1 MGAQTAGPKWKRE
14 KVQDHKFDFVDVDE
28 FHDPSCL
35 TRTKYMLLFLVVL
48 KSVLVYA
55 ADMWTAVSLL
65 VVGSTTTLA
74 EIDIGISIDVSK
86 YIFLGAILISFLLLF
101 WDIRKGRTIVASRD
115 ISYTFTSVFAS
126 RYYSLK
132 DYNYYCFF
140 CKIQNSKKTTDEIAF
155 FVFFTL
161 KGWKRL
167 LLAEAPRQ
175 VINAVTLYAL
185 LKQWID
191 NNHSLELQSLLNSMS
206 KDVIAKMMTY
216 TMAFSFVIFVI
227 SFFMICVAAILYIP
241 LLCHIQGNL
250 KEYCCHK
257 VDKRI
262 SELLKKQVKKRQAK
276 GGQARH
282 GKGIKENIP
291 LTNMG
296 KPTLPVVDHFQEE
309 KLIHGSPYHS
319 LPRTPYSDPHFGG
332 MTPPL
337 ARRGSNSSM
346 GSDLTGFSHGRWQQ
360 SPLPRYH
367 SPVPTHASAS
377 PYMGHYQANDTYADA
392 DHTALLQHAQEP
404 FGRRPSGESAAGS
417 ENNYYAARHDYYR
430 PQAPRNPGD
439 FLPPPPRSDSPVYS
453 SPRTSPA
460 HVHQTPT
467 RYQNQ
472 TPYYPQTNYRG
483 Y

>member
-1 MGAQTAGPKWKRE
+1 
-14 KVQDHKFDFVDVDE
+14 VQDHKFDYVDVDE
-28 FHDPSCL
+28 FHDSSCL

-65 VVGSTTTLA
+65 VVGSTTTLN

-185 LKQWID
+185 LKRWID
-191 NNHSLELQSLLNSMS
+191 NNHSLQLQSLLDSMS

-216 TMAFSFVIFVI
+216 TMAFSFVIFIV

-257 VDKRI
+257 VDKR
-262 SELLKKQVKKRQAK
+262 
-276 GGQARH
+276 
-282 GKGIKENIP
+282 
-291 LTNMG
+291 
-296 KPTLPVVDHFQEE
+296 
-309 KLIHGSPYHS
+309 
-319 LPRTPYSDPHFGG
+319 
-332 MTPPL
+332 
-337 ARRGSNSSM
+337 
-346 GSDLTGFSHGRWQQ
+346 
-360 SPLPRYH
+360 
-367 SPVPTHASAS
+367 
-377 PYMGHYQANDTYADA
+377 
-392 DHTALLQHAQEP
+392 
-404 FGRRPSGESAAGS
+404 
-417 ENNYYAARHDYYR
+417 
-430 PQAPRNPGD
+430 
-439 FLPPPPRSDSPVYS
+439 
-453 SPRTSPA
+453 
-460 HVHQTPT
+460 
-467 RYQNQ
+467 
-472 TPYYPQTNYRG
+472 
-483 Y
+483 

>member
-1 MGAQTAGPKWKRE
+1 MGAPTAGPKWKRE
-14 KVQDHKFDFVDVDE
+14 KVQDHKFDYVDVDE

-65 VVGSTTTLA
+65 VVGSTTTLS

-191 NNHSLELQSLLNSMS
+191 NNHSLQLQSLLDSMS

-262 SELLKKQVKKRQAK
+262 SELLKKQAKKRQAK
-276 GGQARH
+276 GGRQ
-282 GKGIKENIP
+282 GKGPYHDTTHPPLRMPVFRRTWDIIKQMIPTLRLIIP
-291 LTNMG
+291 LYYNMH
-296 KPTLPVVDHFQEE
+296 KNH
-309 KLIHGSPYHS
+309 
-319 LPRTPYSDPHFGG
+319 
-332 MTPPL
+332 L
-337 ARRGSNSSM
+337 A
-346 GSDLTGFSHGRWQQ
+346 DVL
-360 SPLPRYH
+360 
-367 SPVPTHASAS
+367 
-377 PYMGHYQANDTYADA
+377 QANRLQGVRIITPLDMTI
-392 DHTALLQHAQEP
+392 TAHK
-404 FGRRPSGESAAGS
+404 
-417 ENNYYAARHDYYR
+417 RHDTLVNSCLHLQDQIVLYII
-430 PQAPRNPGD
+430 A
-439 FLPPPPRSDSPVYS
+439 LELHL
-453 SPRTSPA
+453 RTS
-460 HVHQTPT
+460 T
-467 RYQNQ
+467 RYLLDTKIKHPIIHKQ
-472 TPYYPQTNYRG
+472 TIEAIKAE
-483 Y
+483 